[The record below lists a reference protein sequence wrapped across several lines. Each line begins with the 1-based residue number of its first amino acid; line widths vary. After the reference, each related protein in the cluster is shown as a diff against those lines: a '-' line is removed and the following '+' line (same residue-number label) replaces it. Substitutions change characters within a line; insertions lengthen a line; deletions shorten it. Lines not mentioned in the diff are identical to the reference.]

1 MEDKTKTEKVLCKI
15 FISTFIICTIIFFIL
30 VPFAIKDIL
39 SNFGMVITIL
49 SGCTSIISIFLSI
62 GFVIAMD
69 LDEIVTSWEDFNNKV
84 EKYIK
89 KEQ

>member
-15 FISTFIICTIIFFIL
+15 FISIFIICTIIFFIL

-62 GFVIAMD
+62 GCIIVMD

-84 EKYIK
+84 EKYSK